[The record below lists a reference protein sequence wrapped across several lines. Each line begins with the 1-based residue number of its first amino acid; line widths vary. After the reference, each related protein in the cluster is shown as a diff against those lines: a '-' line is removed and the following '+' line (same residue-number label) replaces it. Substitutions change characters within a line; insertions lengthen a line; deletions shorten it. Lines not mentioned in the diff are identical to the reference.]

1 MRLGGFDCGQ
11 PGTVILIVP
20 PFADLYR
27 PYLAA
32 HILQACARRAGF
44 QASILYAN
52 LLLAERIGEGA
63 YEVLTY
69 SARTWM
75 LGERLFSRAAFGTP
89 PLGHR
94 VAALG
99 EQMAER
105 QCMLTLERLLEIESA
120 IPAFCD
126 ELAAGII
133 ECQPAVVGSSTT
145 FEQTAASVALLS
157 RVKSARPDIVTVIG
171 GANCDGEMAVGIAS
185 LTPAVDFIF
194 SGECEAAFPD
204 FLKARSHSDRGR
216 ADRIVQGSPCEDL
229 DGIPPP
235 DFADYFAQLEVALPD
250 WKERQIWLSYE
261 TSRGCWWGQKQHC
274 TFCGLN
280 GEGMGFRQKSPQR
293 VLAELK
299 GLLATYP
306 THRVVMTD
314 NIMPHSYFGSLLP
327 ALAEELP
334 QISIFWEQK
343 SNLSLEKVRLLRRA
357 GVDLMQPGIEALS
370 SGLLKSMKKGVL
382 ARQHVALL
390 RYARSAG
397 VWLNW
402 NILLDFPGDQ
412 ESDYEGTLE
421 LIPLLAHLNPPAGVY
436 PLALHRFSPYFK
448 DPGAY
453 GISNVRP
460 LEGYADVFPEHSL
473 LSRLAYHFQGDYA
486 SVCRKP
492 GSTVAERLNA
502 AVREWRAQWDDMGL
516 VPPALEVA
524 PLEDQSYLLMDTR
537 NLPGT
542 IGFQVLNWGRAH
554 AALAGGPREK
564 EPEAAWALQA
574 KVAVELDGWLVP
586 LAVADHQTIERF
598 EPAVN
603 RVERNLLI
611 PIQVFS

>member
-1 MRLGGFDCGQ
+1 MRLGGFDCGP
-11 PGTVILIVP
+11 PGTAILIVP

-44 QASILYAN
+44 PVSILYAN
-52 LLLAERIGEGA
+52 LLLAQRIGEGA

-94 VAALG
+94 AAALG
-99 EQMAER
+99 GRMAER
-105 QCMLTLERLLEIESA
+105 QCMITLEQMLGIESA

-126 ELAAGII
+126 ELAACIV
-133 ECQPAVVGSSTT
+133 ERRPAVVGSSTT

-157 RVKSARPDIVTVIG
+157 RVKSVRPDIITAIG
-171 GANCDGEMAVGIAS
+171 GANCDGEMALGIAS
-185 LTPAVDFIF
+185 LTPSIDFVF
-194 SGECEAAFPD
+194 SGECETAFPE
-204 FLKARSHSDRGR
+204 FLRIRSVN
-216 ADRIVQGSPCEDL
+216 RIVQGEPCEDL

-235 DFADYFAQLEVALPD
+235 DFADYFAQLEAALPD

-280 GEGMGFRQKSPQR
+280 GEGMGFRQKSPRR

-299 GLLATYP
+299 GLVATYP
-306 THRVVMTD
+306 TRRVVMTD
-314 NIMPHSYFGSLLP
+314 NIMPHSYFGTLLP
-327 ALAEELP
+327 AMAEELP
-334 QISIFWEQK
+334 ELSIFWEQK
-343 SNLSLEKVRLLRRA
+343 SNLSLERVRLLRRA

-402 NILLDFPGDQ
+402 NILFDFPGDR
-412 ESDYEGTLE
+412 ESDYEGTLD

-448 DPGAY
+448 DAGAY

-473 LSRLAYHFQGDYA
+473 LNRLAYQFQGDYSSA
-486 SVCRKP
+486 CRKP
-492 GSTVAERLNA
+492 GSTIADRLSA
-502 AVREWRAQWDDMGL
+502 AVEKWRARWDDMNV

-524 PLEDQSYLLMDTR
+524 PLEERSWLLMDTR
-537 NLPGT
+537 SLPGT
-542 IGFQVLNWGRAH
+542 VGFQVLNREQAH

-564 EPEAAWALQA
+564 EPEAAWALNA

-603 RVERNLLI
+603 SSERNRLV
-611 PIQVFS
+611 PIQVSS

>member
-1 MRLGGFDCGQ
+1 VRLGGFDCGRS
-11 PGTVILIVP
+11 GGAILIVP

-27 PYLAA
+27 PSLAA
-32 HILQACARRAGF
+32 HILQACARRAGV
-44 QASILYAN
+44 QLSILYAN
-52 LLLAERIGEGA
+52 LLLAQRIGEGA

-75 LGERLFSRAAFGTP
+75 LGERVFSRAAFGTP
-89 PLGHR
+89 PLGHG
-94 VAALG
+94 VARLGKQMRERECPIAL
-99 EQMAER
+99 EQ
-105 QCMLTLERLLEIESA
+105 LLEIESA

-126 ELAAGII
+126 ELAAAIA
-133 ECQPAVVGSSTT
+133 ECGPAVVGSSTT

-157 RVKSARPDIVTVIG
+157 RVKSARAEIVTVIG
-171 GANCDGEMAVGIAS
+171 GANCDGEMALGIAS
-185 LTPAVDFIF
+185 LTPAIDFVF
-194 SGECEAAFPD
+194 SGECETAFPD
-204 FLKARSHSDRGR
+204 FLKARGR
-216 ADRIVQGSPCEDL
+216 PDGGPADRIVQGAPCEDL
-229 DGIPPP
+229 DGIPTP
-235 DFADYFAQLEVALPD
+235 DFTDYFAQLEAVLPD

-280 GEGMGFRQKSPQR
+280 GEGMEFRQKSPHR

-299 GLLATYP
+299 ALLATYP

-314 NIMPHSYFGSLLP
+314 NIMPYSYFGSLLP

-334 QISIFWEQK
+334 HISIFWEQK

-357 GVDLMQPGIEALS
+357 GVDLLQPGIEALS
-370 SGLLKSMKKGVL
+370 SRLLKSMKKGVL

-402 NILLDFPGDQ
+402 NILFDFPGDL

-421 LIPLLAHLNPPAGVY
+421 LIPLLAHLNPPAGVF
-436 PLALHRFSPYFK
+436 PLALDRFSPYFK
-448 DPGAY
+448 NPGAY
-453 GISNVRP
+453 GISNLRP
-460 LEGYADVFPEHSL
+460 IEGYAEVFPAHSL
-473 LSRLAYHFQGDYA
+473 LSRLAYHFQGDYSSA
-486 SVCRKP
+486 CRKP
-492 GSTVAERLNA
+492 GSAVPERLNA
-502 AVREWRAQWDDMGL
+502 AVREWRARWDDMNV
-516 VPPALEVA
+516 VPPSLEVA
-524 PLEDQSYLLMDTR
+524 PLEERSYLLMDTR

-542 IGFQVLNWGRAH
+542 LGFQVLNGEKAH

-564 EPEAAWALQA
+564 EPEAAWALEA

-603 RVERNLLI
+603 GAERNELI
-611 PIQVFS
+611 GIQLR